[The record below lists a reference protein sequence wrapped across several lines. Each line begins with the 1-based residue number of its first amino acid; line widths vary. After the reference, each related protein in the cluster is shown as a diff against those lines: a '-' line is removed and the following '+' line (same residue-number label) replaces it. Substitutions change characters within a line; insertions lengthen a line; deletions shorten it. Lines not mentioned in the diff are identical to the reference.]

1 MKAPTI
7 LAATAAL
14 LISQAAMAAAPK
26 LSGKYSL
33 TSTHLCQVM
42 ITTPSSAGKLTAIN
56 NVGQSH
62 NIKIGIA
69 TMAGGNLSYSGVMI
83 EGASLLVNNV
93 GQKMTQTAVT
103 FSGPFTTTATT
114 FMFEGKTYQ
123 AAYADIDVN
132 NIAHHATFLLRDNPN
147 CATISTAVRQ

>member
-1 MKAPTI
+1 MKAVTL
-7 LAATAAL
+7 LAAAAAAL
-14 LISQAAMAAAPK
+14 LSCDAALAAAPK

-42 ITTPSSAGKLTAIN
+42 ITTPSTAGKLTAIN
-56 NVGQSH
+56 NAGQSH

-69 TMAGGNLSYSGVMI
+69 TMSGGNLSYSGVMI

-93 GQKMTQTAVT
+93 GQKMTQTAVS

-114 FMFEGKTYQ
+114 FNFDGK
-123 AAYADIDVN
+123 
-132 NIAHHATFLLRDNPN
+132 
-147 CATISTAVRQ
+147 